1 MKDEL
6 IGMGKPSN
14 TAYDDALKTIVHE
27 IPRFCIPL
35 INEMFGEDNDLKTK
49 IVLLNN
55 DYYKEHPEKRFSRR
69 ETDLGVAINDKVY
82 HIECESTANSDIF
95 LRMFEYDMS
104 MAKADSEYRGGRLLV
119 RLPKSGVLFLRST
132 GNTPDSVQVEMIRDG
147 EQIGGY
153 IMPVIKMQDYDID
166 DIFDKHLYIL
176 LPFYVFT
183 LEKTFRIM
191 NTDEAL
197 REELFER
204 YRDILGRIES
214 LTQSGEISG
223 YDENCLNSS
232 MLYVVRKIADKHES
246 LWKGVEDIMRGKII
260 DFPAKRERDAGR
272 REGREEGRVEGRVV
286 GREEGKITLLVEQY
300 QNGDMTLD
308 IVAKYLKMPVDE
320 ALEFINNYSKTKVIS

>member
-1 MKDEL
+1 
-6 IGMGKPSN
+6 
-14 TAYDDALKTIVHE
+14 
-27 IPRFCIPL
+27 
-35 INEMFGEDNDLKTK
+35 
-49 IVLLNN
+49 
-55 DYYKEHPEKRFSRR
+55 
-69 ETDLGVAINDKVY
+69 
-82 HIECESTANSDIF
+82 
-95 LRMFEYDMS
+95 
-104 MAKADSEYRGGRLLV
+104 
-119 RLPKSGVLFLRST
+119 KSGVLFLRST

-204 YRDILGRIES
+204 YRDILNRIES

-232 MLYVVRKIADKHES
+232 MLYVVRKIADKH
-246 LWKGVEDIMRGKII
+246 DKII
-260 DFPAKRERDAGR
+260 RSKCH
-272 REGREEGRVEGRVV
+272 
-286 GREEGKITLLVEQY
+286 
-300 QNGDMTLD
+300 
-308 IVAKYLKMPVDE
+308 LKLPSAM
-320 ALEFINNYSKTKVIS
+320 AFA